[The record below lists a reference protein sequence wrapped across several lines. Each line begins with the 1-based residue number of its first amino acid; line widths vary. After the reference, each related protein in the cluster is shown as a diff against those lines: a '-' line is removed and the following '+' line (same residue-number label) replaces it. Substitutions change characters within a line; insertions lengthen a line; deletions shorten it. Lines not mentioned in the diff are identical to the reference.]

1 LKAVKRLLKEA
12 QELKNPT
19 ELFFAQ
25 PLDVSYL
32 INNSG
37 LTVLD
42 LLIYIYI

>member
-1 LKAVKRLLKEA
+1 MKRLLKEA

-32 INNSG
+32 IDINN
-37 LTVLD
+37 TVLVILD
-42 LLIYIYI
+42 SNKF